1 MSTEIRF
8 TSGSFSEVAGDAQRL
23 GGDIAAERD
32 HGAGR
37 PRGPLGP
44 QRVDVDLHVVGRRVA
59 PAEGTQPRS
68 AFRSPGSRTPG
79 SGHQAAS
86 GGEGELV
93 AAGIDQRAVGSR
105 WDRDRRPACLPCSC
119 RAPEPRSWPQRR
131 QRHRSVSRSIS
142 RYSVIGM
149 RITGAHLPAPC
160 RSAAGRPAAGGLELP
175 AHGYPHGEETGLP
188 ITAGPCPPARPDV
201 AVPQRVHRYL
211 SPPAAAVAQRP
222 CVPPDWAGE
231 APGSPSAPIATCG
244 SGAQQH
250 ELEGGLVRLVF
261 S

>member
-59 PAEGTQPRS
+59 RRQVLGLDLRS
-68 AFRSPGSRTPG
+68 AARAVELQDPAPGRVR
-79 SGHQAAS
+79 
-86 GGEGELV
+86 GEGELV
-93 AAGIDQRAVGSR
+93 AAGSDQGAVGLAGIAIVDQRAFLVVAARRAEVVAAAPAAPPLGFQV
-105 WDRDRRPACLPCSC
+105 DLEILGHRDAHHG
-119 RAPEPRSWPQRR
+119 AHYWPL
-131 QRHRSVSRSIS
+131 SVSR
-142 RYSVIGM
+142 
-149 RITGAHLPAPC
+149 
-160 RSAAGRPAAGGLELP
+160 RSPAAVVSNCQP
-175 AHGYPHGEETGLP
+175 AGTRMVKNGPS
-188 ITAGPCPPARPDV
+188 ITAGPCPCAPGRCCSSAYTGTSARP
-201 AVPQRVHRYL
+201 P
-211 SPPAAAVAQRP
+211 RP
-222 CVPPDWAGE
+222 SRSDRVPPDWAGE

-244 SGAQQH
+244 SGASSTSSR
-250 ELEGGLVRLVF
+250 EARSPGF